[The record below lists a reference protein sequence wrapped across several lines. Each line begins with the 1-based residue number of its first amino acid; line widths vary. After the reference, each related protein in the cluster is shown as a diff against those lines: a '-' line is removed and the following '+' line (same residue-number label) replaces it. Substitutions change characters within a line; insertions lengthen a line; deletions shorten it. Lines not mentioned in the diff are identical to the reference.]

1 MDIAICLDRLVPD
14 AEYTGS
20 TSGDDEASYNA
31 LSWTDNRPKPTWQDI
46 LDEWGDYQAEELLRN
61 EYRIYDFVS
70 WYVPDLREWPGDV
83 DFLTGLTKRLHP
95 KNTFSYGELNETI
108 YYETATPNAQGGLD
122 YSNPV
127 VKEVFVYTRD
137 PGTGFP
143 TYRENTITWYFSD
156 GTLSPVTKVLEK
168 YYVDDTITQL
178 SELSRRRDNNL
189 KNIIGAIIK
198 LAIATTPGK
207 TPNEVIEEGRG
218 FFNNSALNRELY
230 IEDGNMALVDDVRDD
245 VTITW
250 FDNDVLA
257 LCGLPTIRSFIIY
270 QLTMGEQSS

>member
-1 MDIAICLDRLVPD
+1 MDIALVIDRLVPN
-14 AEYTGS
+14 AEYAGS
-20 TSGDDEASYNA
+20 ASEGTEQSYDS
-31 LSWTDNRPKPTWQDI
+31 LLWLDSRPQPLWQEI
-46 LDEWGDYQAEELLRN
+46 LDEWDVYVAEEALRK
-61 EYRIYDFVS
+61 EYLIYDFVS
-70 WYVPDLREWPGDV
+70 WYVPDRREWPGDV

-108 YYETATPNAQGGLD
+108 YYEVATPNAQGGLD

-137 PGTGFP
+137 AGTGFH
-143 TYRENTITWYFSD
+143 TYRQNTISWYFTN
-156 GTLSPVTKVLEK
+156 GTISPVTKILEK
-168 YYVDDTITQL
+168 YYVDDAIAQL
-178 SELSRRRDNNL
+178 SELSRRRNNNV
-189 KNIIGAIIK
+189 KNIIGAIIR

-230 IEDGNMALVDDVRDD
+230 IEDGNMALVDDVRND

-270 QLTMGEQSS
+270 QLTMGDQSS